1 VLRLVALLHVQGT
14 QAWLR
19 DIGAPLDL
27 AWQSAMLCQQ
37 AADQLDDPRTNAV
50 ATFGTAH
57 GLLAAGAFD
66 LARAQLEPAL
76 SAAST
81 ATVEDMQLTGMLAFT
96 RSLLATADGNGD
108 DVTAP
113 LTVAAE
119 LAQRTGGSQRLLVRV
134 RTHQRRRL
142 ANGRGARSRRL
153 RPSRRRRR
161 AT

>member
-1 VLRLVALLHVQGT
+1 VL
-14 QAWLR
+14 
-19 DIGAPLDL
+19 
-27 AWQSAMLCQQ
+27 SQQ

-57 GLLAAGAFD
+57 GLLAGGAFD

-96 RSLLATADGNGD
+96 RSLLAAADGNGD

-113 LTVAAE
+113 LTAAAE
-119 LAQRTGGSQRLLVRV
+119 LAQRTEE
-134 RTHQRRRL
+134 
-142 ANGRGARSRRL
+142 ANAYWFGFGPTNVGIWRMAVELETGDYAQAAAIAEQL
-153 RPSRRRRR
+153 DP
-161 AT
+161 